1 MDNFRAIY
9 EEDCELI
16 DVCDSLDNVYK
27 LCTKG
32 ALIGNRCRPAEKA
45 IIKLLHSI
53 NLKLDNLLKK

>member
-1 MDNFRAIY
+1 MNKFNTTY

-16 DVCDSLDNVYK
+16 DICDSLDNVFK

-32 ALIGNRCRPAEKA
+32 ALIGNRCSPAEKA

-53 NLKLDNLLKK
+53 DLKLDDLLKK